1 MNPAAYETKD
11 QERRPA
17 ALFSFACPRPA
28 RNRPCSG
35 QIKASSVPHHATIET
50 RRNDVMRAQWF
61 GNILA
66 VSAIL
71 TLAMALAVADTGGA
85 DETRLAE

>member
-1 MNPAAYETKD
+1 
-11 QERRPA
+11 
-17 ALFSFACPRPA
+17 
-28 RNRPCSG
+28 
-35 QIKASSVPHHATIET
+35 
-50 RRNDVMRAQWF
+50 MRAQWF